1 MPLFC
6 LFKISE
12 MKTDTERLKAR
23 MDGAKAALEG
33 RKLDANT
40 YDEND
45 DLHFEWL
52 AGWTSARMEML
63 KSRGQNS

>member
-1 MPLFC
+1 
-6 LFKISE
+6 
-12 MKTDTERLKAR
+12 MKTETEKLKAR

-33 RKLDANT
+33 RKLDANN

-52 AGWTSARMEML
+52 VGWTDTRMEML
-63 KSRGQNS
+63 KSRGQNDKMQTTPESKP

>member
-1 MPLFC
+1 
-6 LFKISE
+6 
-12 MKTDTERLKAR
+12 
-23 MDGAKAALEG
+23 MDGSRAALEG

-52 AGWTSARMEML
+52 VGWTDTRMEML
-63 KSRGQNS
+63 KSRGQND